1 MDFSSFLN
9 FELVRLGN
17 YVLTTYNLLLAIA
30 ASAIWVLVAWVLTR
44 YILPR
49 AYAAQEA
56 PEASRRKINRLVW
69 SMIIIVG
76 IIILI
81 QSLGLDFKIYDA
93 EQEQFSLYVRTI
105 FQGILIF
112 QAARLADWLIYRY
125 VLERFQG
132 QNKKTWRDKVTTP
145 RKKVRPEEQRAGRMI
160 QSIVYV
166 FAAFFLIQLFGLD
179 EQLPY
184 YPIDENRRIVVSNI
198 VLVIIALL
206 FARLIAW
213 LFIQFV
219 LRNYY
224 RLNRVDSGSQYAINQ
239 LVRYF
244 IFFLALLIAIQNLS
258 IELTV
263 LWGSI
268 AALLVGLGLGLQTTF
283 NDWVSGIILLFEGA
297 VEVGDII
304 QLDGKTIGT
313 IRKIGVRT
321 SRVETLENVTII
333 VPNSQLT
340 NDRVIN
346 WSHYDNKIRFVVQLG
361 VAYGSD
367 TKLVKKLLLDAARE
381 NEFVLTYPSS
391 FVRFV
396 NFGDSALD
404 FQLHIWAQDF
414 LHIEDIKSDLR
425 FAIDE
430 KFRAHNISIPFPQM
444 DVWVKSE
451 KSEQNNLP
459 PIP

>member
-1 MDFSSFLN
+1 MDFSNFFA
-9 FELVRLGN
+9 FELIRIGN
-17 YVLTTYNLLLAIA
+17 YVLTTYNLLLAIG
-30 ASAIWVLVAWVLTR
+30 ASLLWVLIAWIITSYV
-44 YILPR
+44 LPR

-56 PEASRRKINRLVW
+56 PEESRRKINRIVW
-69 SMIIIVG
+69 SMIITVG

-93 EQEQFSLYVRTI
+93 PQDRFSLYVRTI
-105 FQGILIF
+105 FQGFLIL
-112 QAARLADWLIYRY
+112 QAARLADWMIYRF
-125 VLERFQG
+125 VLEKYNVQG
-132 QNKKTWRDKVTTP
+132 KKKWNQKSLAP
-145 RKKVRPEEQRAGRMI
+145 KKKVRPEENLAGRMI

-184 YPIDENRRIVVSNI
+184 YDLDNGRKIVVSNLI
-198 VLVIIALL
+198 LVVIALL

-224 RLNRVDSGSQYAINQ
+224 RLNRVDAGSQYAINQ

-263 LWGSI
+263 IWGSI

-304 QLDGKTIGT
+304 QMDDRTIGT
-313 IRKIGVRT
+313 VRKIGVRT

-333 VPNSQLT
+333 VPNSLLT
-340 NDRVIN
+340 NEKVIN
-346 WSHYDNKIRFVVQLG
+346 WSHYDNKIRFVVQVG

-367 TKLVKKLLLDAARE
+367 TKLVKKLLLDSARE

-396 NFGDSALD
+396 NFGDSSLD

-414 LHIEDIKSDLR
+414 IHIEDIKSDLR
-425 FAIDE
+425 FSIDQ
-430 KFRAHNISIPFPQM
+430 KFRDNDISIPFPQM
-444 DVWVKSE
+444 DVWMKKE
-451 KSEQNNLP
+451 E
-459 PIP
+459 